1 MNELLVSVVDGSLII
16 LMMMIMMEGGSRG
29 GPDAKILVA

>member
-16 LMMMIMMEGGSRG
+16 LMMMMMMEGGSRG